1 MIGAQ
6 KGLSDK
12 LNLIKTYNRAG
23 LTLNVPLN
31 TVITSNHSKC
41 DSSFFNCVLSGPVL
55 SYQVL
60 QDSQYSL
67 TNIILKNLKGH
78 LKMSWRALF

>member
-41 DSSFFNCVLSGPVL
+41 DSSFFNCVLY
-55 SYQVL
+55 YQIL
-60 QDSQYSL
+60 QNSQYCL
-67 TNIILKNLKGH
+67 ANLAFKKFKGH
-78 LKMSWRALF
+78 LKTS